1 MLPAMHPF
9 PCRVMVGKWACNIV
23 ENGDAILWKNY
34 LQLSPKSTCRKHTAV
49 PVVFIIPSLK
59 AFSINLPVSF

>member
-34 LQLSPKSTCRKHTAV
+34 LQLSPKSTCRKHIS
-49 PVVFIIPSLK
+49 FLII
-59 AFSINLPVSF
+59 N

>member
-34 LQLSPKSTCRKHTAV
+34 LQLGSADKNLD
-49 PVVFIIPSLK
+49 LK
-59 AFSINLPVSF
+59 